1 MAWRDLL
8 LEPLSAGVLTAGEVI
23 ELHQARQQSESF
35 LRGQFRAILIVMKIL
50 SLIFR
55 PMSPVTSL

>member
-8 LEPLSAGVLTAGEVI
+8 LEPLSAGVVTAGEVI

-35 LRGQFRAILIVMKIL
+35 RRGQLRAVLLFVQPL
-50 SLIFR
+50 EAERLVRSR
-55 PMSPVTSL
+55 SG